1 MFPLSHTHTHTHT
14 HTHARMH
21 TKPCTA
27 PTAQV
32 QHPLS
37 NRTSKSFL
45 FSPFQILKPFWIQ
58 ICVCR
63 GVSSPVSKTEWVIL
77 FFFLATTCKENSVVG
92 GGWLLECT
100 SLRPSYCNLD
110 WHGGWGQGED
120 VTSHSTWTHS
130 GRSWS
135 RGMGGPFWLG
145 TEHAPCSLGR
155 WHPGGGDSR
164 QGSPALGGQ

>member
-1 MFPLSHTHTHTHT
+1 MLGDGPYVPSFSHTHTHTHT
-14 HTHARMH
+14 RMH

-77 FFFLATTCKENSVVG
+77 FFF
-92 GGWLLECT
+92 
-100 SLRPSYCNLD
+100 
-110 WHGGWGQGED
+110 
-120 VTSHSTWTHS
+120 
-130 GRSWS
+130 
-135 RGMGGPFWLG
+135 FWLQRVRKI
-145 TEHAPCSLGR
+145 L
-155 WHPGGGDSR
+155 
-164 QGSPALGGQ
+164 

>member
-1 MFPLSHTHTHTHT
+1 MLGDALSFTHTHTHT
-14 HTHARMH
+14 HMH

-27 PTAQV
+27 PTCQA

-45 FSPFQILKPFWIQ
+45 FSSSQIVKPFWIQ

-63 GVSSPVSKTEWVIL
+63 GVSSPVSKTERVIL
-77 FFFLATTCKENSVVG
+77 FFFFLATTCKENSVVG

-100 SLRPSYCNLD
+100 ALRPSYCNLG
-110 WHGGWGQGED
+110 WHGGWGQGEN
-120 VTSHSTWTHS
+120 VTSHDAWTHS

-135 RGMGGPFWLG
+135 CGREGPSGWAQSMLPAPWAGG
-145 TEHAPCSLGR
+145 TC
-155 WHPGGGDSR
+155 
-164 QGSPALGGQ
+164 